1 MRSLSEDQWA
11 RYFEL
16 IEILEQTPT
25 DQRQASLLSLRADAE
40 NDSVLELV
48 ELRLGL
54 TRDFDRNRSGER
66 IRNLVLREQIG
77 RGGMGVIYR
86 AAQ

>member
-11 RYFEL
+11 RYFNL
-16 IEILEQTPT
+16 IETLEQTPA
-25 DQRQASLLSLRADAE
+25 DQRHASLLSLRADAE

-54 TRDFDRNRSGER
+54 TRDFDRDRSGER
-66 IRNLVLREQIG
+66 IRNLILRE
-77 RGGMGVIYR
+77 
-86 AAQ
+86 